1 MTISAIHDIVIG
13 LYTDDTMKI
22 MGVEIQLGER
32 VLPATTSVRL
42 VNGQNQIGGGKHPSR
57 TKNLLRITTVV
68 VQNGVNHPSIMIEVA
83 MLAEMGA
90 GGLWT
95 QTVMMTAARLRHQ
108 LEVLQPMVV
117 LQQQVQRGIRGAL
130 GARDDH
136 TVREIGED
144 AEVIDRQ
151 CRRVDINLYRP

>member
-1 MTISAIHDIVIG
+1 
-13 LYTDDTMKI
+13 
-22 MGVEIQLGER
+22 
-32 VLPATTSVRL
+32 
-42 VNGQNQIGGGKHPSR
+42 
-57 TKNLLRITTVV
+57 
-68 VQNGVNHPSIMIEVA
+68 MIEVA